1 VSHLSFSLQI
11 STPIYTPHAE
21 EIDLLLSPFSIS
33 QFASKFKLNSRI
45 EIKQAVMGNC
55 LERSLGGGGG
65 GAHCDAGKK
74 KRAVLVE
81 EELAAAAVEEEEE
94 VRKQGGEKVTEVKIR
109 ITRKQLEELL
119 RRLEEGSDGGGG
131 GGAVVSELLCMT
143 SSCNFRHRPE
153 QWRPSLHVIP
163 E

>member
-1 VSHLSFSLQI
+1 
-11 STPIYTPHAE
+11 
-21 EIDLLLSPFSIS
+21 
-33 QFASKFKLNSRI
+33 
-45 EIKQAVMGNC
+45 MGNC
-55 LERSLGGGGG
+55 LERSRGGG
-65 GAHCDAGKK
+65 GAHCDAEK

-81 EELAAAAVEEEEE
+81 EELAAAAAAAVAVAEEEEE
-94 VRKQGGEKVTEVKIR
+94 EEEKLRKGGEKVTEVKIR

-119 RRLEEGSDGGGG
+119 RRLEEVGKDGDG